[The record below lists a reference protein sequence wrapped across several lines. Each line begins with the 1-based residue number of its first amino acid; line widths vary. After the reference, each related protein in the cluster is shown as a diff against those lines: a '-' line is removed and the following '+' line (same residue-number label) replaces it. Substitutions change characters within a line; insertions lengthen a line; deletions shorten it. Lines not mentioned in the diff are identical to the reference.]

1 MKKVTKEEIEKEIN
15 KLSKKKVSQNSDILT
30 RTVKENSDI
39 FEYFLCKI
47 INSTFK
53 SLMYPNFFGAGWC
66 KTITKKKKHKKFK
79 RKIWT
84 SSYTYKFIKVFEKI
98 VFSKLSAF
106 FFTVSSQNNNADFK
120 KSIVLS
126 TDF

>member
-66 KTITKKKKHKKFK
+66 KTITEKNIKDLKKKYGQVHILTNLSKFLK
-79 RKIWT
+79 R
-84 SSYTYKFIKVFEKI
+84 
-98 VFSKLSAF
+98 
-106 FFTVSSQNNNADFK
+106 
-120 KSIVLS
+120 
-126 TDF
+126 